1 MKPDNNIKAIFS
13 PFDLRAG
20 YGKVTLVGFG
30 PGNPDL
36 LTIGGDKALS
46 RADII
51 FHDNLID
58 KDFLEK
64 YRAEKVYVGKRKN
77 KHSYHQDEINELVYQ
92 AAIAGKTVVR
102 LKGGDPMIFAHG
114 REELDFLQSR
124 FVEVEIIP
132 GISSA
137 IALSSYTHIPL
148 THRGISSSVA
158 FVTGHSAKDIQI
170 PDADTLVYYMA
181 GSNISNIAKKLI
193 KSGRSP
199 DTPVALI
206 HNVSLPD
213 QKTFFSSLKELQYS
227 IIKYPTPIIIV
238 IGDVV
243 AFENGDEKN
252 TLVTETPCKKY
263 AIADYISL
271 AMSMIL

>member
-46 RADII
+46 CADII

-64 YRAEKVYVGKRKN
+64 YRAEKVYVGKRKD
-77 KHSYHQDEINELVYQ
+77 KHSYQQDEINEMVYQ

-227 IIKYPTPIIIV
+227 IIKYPTPIIVV

-243 AFENGDEKN
+243 AFENGDKQN
-252 TLVTETPCKKY
+252 VTETPCKKY
-263 AIADYISL
+263 AVADYLSL